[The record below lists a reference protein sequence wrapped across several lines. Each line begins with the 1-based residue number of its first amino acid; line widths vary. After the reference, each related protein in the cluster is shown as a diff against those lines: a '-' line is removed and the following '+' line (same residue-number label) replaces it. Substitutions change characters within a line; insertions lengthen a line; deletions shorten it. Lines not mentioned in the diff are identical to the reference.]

1 VLYMFEGYWPLGYCD
16 CSKLLI
22 LVDYSD
28 ALRKDLKRSLQ
39 GETQGR
45 ALLPGARDLG
55 ILLVDGAVINALVS
69 LEVQGTCLIGYG
81 GDEDF

>member
-1 VLYMFEGYWPLGYCD
+1 MLYMFEGYWPLGYCD

-55 ILLVDGAVINALVS
+55 ILLVDGAVINALVA

-81 GDEDF
+81 GDEDS